1 MKIFLVMCLMLMT
14 MLLSAA
20 KSEMLDPD
28 QRMRIIMTDEAGMPL
43 EDGFYNVTFRIY
55 DSPRD
60 GNLIAER
67 TENVES
73 KNGVCKICD
82 QIAEDFKSRG
92 YREIWV
98 SVMIESYPETMFRT
112 RIFLDRDR

>member
-1 MKIFLVMCLMLMT
+1 MKMFLMMCLMLT
-14 MLLSAA
+14 AVLFSAE
-20 KSEMLDPD
+20 KLNPD

-55 DSPRD
+55 DSARD
-60 GNLIAER
+60 GNMIEER

-73 KNGVCKICD
+73 KNGVCKMCG

-92 YREIWV
+92 YKEIWV
-98 SVMIESYPETMFRT
+98 SVKIESYPETRFRT
-112 RIFLDRDR
+112 RIFLDREK